1 MEHPATATNTHPNY
15 KRTRPFYNASDIAGV
30 PTCDLPTFTPND
42 LLNCKFVYD
51 IEGRNDTMQTVVR
64 KLIDRD
70 AENHRNCKFLLE
82 IGEGN
87 CDAII
92 TYNELCNLLEQQAEQ
107 QDTND
112 PETLCWTYDDIP
124 WTSRTYQ
131 T

>member
-30 PTCDLPTFTPND
+30 PTCDLPTFTPDD
-42 LLNCKFVYD
+42 LLNRKFVYD
-51 IEGRNDTMQTVVR
+51 IEGERYNETVVR

-70 AENHRNCKFLLE
+70 AENHRNLKFLLE

-92 TYNELCNLLEQQAEQ
+92 TAL
-107 QDTND
+107 
-112 PETLCWTYDDIP
+112 
-124 WTSRTYQ
+124 
-131 T
+131 